1 MLLCREREI
10 LPEDLPQ
17 AMGRQNLSAG
27 AYKRPAPFFD
37 AAGDIPNEWLEKPFR
52 EVRKDVIAKLEHRYL
67 QAQLQRVGGRIG
79 ETARIS
85 GIEPRSLYEKMKRH
99 GLRKEDFRTT
109 Q

>member
-1 MLLCREREI
+1 MNIVERPMLLCRGSEI

-37 AAGDIPNEWLEKPFR
+37 AAGDIPDEWLEKPFR

-67 QAQLQRVGGRIG
+67 EAQPQRAEAASAKRPGFR
-79 ETARIS
+79 AL
-85 GIEPRSLYEKMKRH
+85 SLDPCMKR
-99 GLRKEDFRTT
+99 
-109 Q
+109 